1 MENNQLTVGL
11 DIGTTKIV
19 AMVGR
24 RNEHGKIEILG
35 AGKSPSTGVQRGMV
49 TNIVH
54 TVEAIEKAVSEARE
68 SSNVDIQVVNVGIA
82 GQHIRS
88 YQHRGVR
95 MRDQDADIIQ
105 QEDIEHLM
113 SEMYKLAMKPGEQI
127 ISVIPQ
133 EYIVDDI
140 PNIKDP
146 IGMMGA
152 RLEANF
158 HIITGQMNPA
168 RNIYRCVEDAGL
180 SVDQLILEPI
190 ASSVAVL
197 TKEEKE
203 AGVALIDIGG
213 GTTDIAIFQDGIIRH
228 TAVIPFGG
236 NIITEDIV
244 AGCNII
250 RSYAE
255 LLKTRHGY
263 AISMPQMVNR
273 IVTVPGIQGRPARE
287 ISVANLASIIR
298 ARMEEILD
306 YALAEIESS
315 GFREKLSAGVV
326 LTGGGSQLRHVKQLT
341 EFVTGLDARIGLPD
355 SHIAGNSKNSLDNP
369 IFSTAVGLMM
379 MGFQE
384 VQRKERDNNRV
395 VTTKKPKNNRLT
407 ELIKNQFG
415 RIFQEDDDA
424 LE

>member
-1 MENNQLTVGL
+1 
-11 DIGTTKIV
+11 
-19 AMVGR
+19 
-24 RNEHGKIEILG
+24 
-35 AGKSPSTGVQRGMV
+35 
-49 TNIVH
+49 
-54 TVEAIEKAVSEARE
+54 
-68 SSNVDIQVVNVGIA
+68 
-82 GQHIRS
+82 
-88 YQHRGVR
+88 
-95 MRDQDADIIQ
+95 
-105 QEDIEHLM
+105 
-113 SEMYKLAMKPGEQI
+113 
-127 ISVIPQ
+127 
-133 EYIVDDI
+133 
-140 PNIKDP
+140 
-146 IGMMGA
+146 MMGA

-190 ASSVAVL
+190 GSSVAVL

-263 AISMPQMVNR
+263 AISMPKMMNR

-369 IFSTAVGLMM
+369 IFSTAVGLMI